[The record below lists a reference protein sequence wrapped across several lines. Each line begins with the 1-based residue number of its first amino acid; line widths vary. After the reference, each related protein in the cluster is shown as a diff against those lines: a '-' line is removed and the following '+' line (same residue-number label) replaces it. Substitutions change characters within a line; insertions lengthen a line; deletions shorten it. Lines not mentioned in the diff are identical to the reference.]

1 MRLSRN
7 ANGRWGIIGAAL
19 AALAVALVCVPSASA
34 GTWMQVSCVN
44 PDGSAAPSEGWTS
57 GSAGG
62 PGYGSSVSVRCGPGG
77 PMYAILSSAVP
88 DPVGATEY
96 VQYQPPSGST
106 LVGGTVDVNLYGD
119 GGGTDASG
127 DALLYTPAQVYPDD
141 VFFQCAWGL
150 AACGPSGAEYSG
162 PITLPSNA
170 GGGFVASASCG
181 GNAGQSCNA
190 HPSHDAWA
198 LAQVVWAHFLLSNSA
213 VPTATGFSGT
223 VLQPRVRGTAHLLFT
238 ATDAGGPGVYSV
250 TAAIDGQPVWS
261 GTPNTNGGACVPVGT
276 DASGALMFDHQ
287 QPCPA
292 VEADSIPV
300 ATAGLSD
307 GAHELALSVT
317 DAAGNTSPVLDQ
329 TITTSNPQT
338 TPNPSGLR
346 ALHAR
351 FVISWHWVGATT
363 LLRSIRVTH
372 LLRNARVAVRCAGR
386 DCPRLR
392 AGATGSRRVATMLR
406 KLAGRRLRA
415 GQSLLITV
423 TAPRHTAERIAVK
436 IRDGLKPSAR
446 LLR

>member
-1 MRLSRN
+1 MTARSIRLLS
-7 ANGRWGIIGAAL
+7 AAAL
-19 AALAVALVCVPSASA
+19 LCAMFACVSVARA

-62 PGYGSSVSVRCGPGG
+62 PGYGSSVSVRCGPGA

-96 VQYQPPSGST
+96 VEYQPPSGST

-119 GGGTDASG
+119 GGGTNASG

-150 AACGPSGAEYSG
+150 APCGPSGPEYEG
-162 PITLPSNA
+162 PLTLPSNA
-170 GGGFVASASCG
+170 GGGFIAAASCG
-181 GNAGQSCNA
+181 GNGGESCNA
-190 HPSHDAWA
+190 HSSHDAWA
-198 LAQVVWAHFLLSNSA
+198 LAQVVWGHFLLSNSA
-213 VPTATGFSGT
+213 VPVATGFSGT
-223 VLQPRVRGTAHLLFT
+223 ALERSVRGTGHLLFT
-238 ATDAGGPGVYSV
+238 ATDAGGPGIYSATV
-250 TAAIDGQPVWS
+250 TIDGNAVWS

-276 DASGALMFDHQ
+276 DAASGALMFDHQ

-292 VEADSIPV
+292 TEAVSIPV
-300 ATAGLSD
+300 PTSGVAD
-307 GAHELALSVT
+307 GSHEMAVSLT

-338 TPNPSGLR
+338 TPAPSGRR

-351 FVISWHWVGATT
+351 FVISWRWAGTTT

-372 LLRNARVAVRCAGR
+372 LPRNARVAIHCAGTH
-386 DCPRLR
+386 CPRLR
-392 AGATGSRRVATMLR
+392 ATARGSRKVARMLR
-406 KLAGRRLRA
+406 KLGGRRLSA

-423 TAPRHTAERIAVK
+423 TAGRHRAERIAVK
-436 IRDGLKPSAR
+436 IRNGLKPSAR